1 KLALDMGIERLAHW
15 MHVYGFGERSGID
28 LVGENTGI
36 VPSPEWKRQNSREP
50 WYTGE
55 TVIAGIG
62 QGFWKATTLQLA
74 RATAAVA
81 DDGNLRRLHLARAR
95 RDGYEAPWR
104 AIPQPPPERI
114 SDNPDHLRAVQ
125 EGMEMTTQPGGSAF
139 GSRRGRPEH
148 AAGKAGTAQR
158 VCRKGADSVDPHQL
172 PLALRHQALFIG
184 YAPADDPTIAVAV
197 AVEHGGFGSS
207 TAAPIAR
214 AIMDAWILGKSP
226 QLAAPASAGET
237 VSFGNVEGRVR

>member
-1 KLALDMGIERLAHW
+1 
-15 MHVYGFGERSGID
+15 
-28 LVGENTGI
+28 
-36 VPSPEWKRQNSREP
+36 
-50 WYTGE
+50 
-55 TVIAGIG
+55 
-62 QGFWKATTLQLA
+62 

-125 EGMEMTTQPGGSAF
+125 EGMEMTTQPGGTAF
-139 GSRRGRPEH
+139 GPMRGTPYR
-148 AAGKAGTAQR
+148 AAGKTGTAQR
-158 VCRKGADSVDPHQL
+158 VSRKGAVSFGPHHV
-172 PLALRHQALFIG
+172 PRSLRLQALSIG
-184 YAPADDPTIAVAV
+184 NAPADDPTIAVAV